1 MGFVGNLLGFPAV
14 KEFWKSVKN
23 WQSYCHEFG
32 VQFFGPPCR
41 GTKCLHPFICI
52 ADCWLSLT
60 KFFELNTDNSTRGHP
75 FKLVKHRCNCEVRR
89 HFFPERV
96 VNRWNMLDQDTVS
109 AKTVNG
115 IKSKLELERK
125 RNMGLFLD
133 WSLLGLMAVFNLL
146 ERPNLWVTCEFTYKC
161 LTLQCDSRSR
171 ELLRLVTGKIQS
183 WRKIS
188 STLRPCLRRCLTC

>member
-60 KFFELNTDNSTRGHP
+60 KFFELNTDNRTRDHSFAP
-75 FKLVKHRCNCEVRR
+75 LQLRS
-89 HFFPERV
+89 P
-96 VNRWNMLDQDTVS
+96 S
-109 AKTVNG
+109 
-115 IKSKLELERK
+115 
-125 RNMGLFLD
+125 
-133 WSLLGLMAVFNLL
+133 SLLLSKSCQSLEYVGSRHYICKDCEWLQVKIRIATKKKNGPVSGLKSAGPHGRFQSFGAAGSVTY
-146 ERPNLWVTCEFTYKC
+146 LWV
-161 LTLQCDSRSR
+161 
-171 ELLRLVTGKIQS
+171 
-183 WRKIS
+183 
-188 STLRPCLRRCLTC
+188 